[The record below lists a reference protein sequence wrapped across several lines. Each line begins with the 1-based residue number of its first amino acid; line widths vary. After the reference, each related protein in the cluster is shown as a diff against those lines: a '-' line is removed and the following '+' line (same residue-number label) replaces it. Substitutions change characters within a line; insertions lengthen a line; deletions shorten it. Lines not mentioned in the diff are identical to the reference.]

1 MKVSTRL
8 SCMVSALALAQPAMA
23 QQTVPTQQQPQH
35 GSGTPSPADTQTSD
49 IVVTAQR
56 RAQNVQ
62 DVPIAISAFG
72 GQSLTERAVTNITA
86 LGNLAPSTTLT
97 AGAPFSGSSA
107 VLSAFIR
114 GIGSNDFRVNLDPGV
129 GVYLDGVYLA
139 RTIGANVDLPDVER
153 VEILK
158 GPQGTLFGRNT
169 IGGAISVVTRNPT
182 DEFSVRGDVTTGRF
196 NRLDAQASINV
207 PVAENLNSL
216 VTFAL
221 RNREGFQQRIPFVS
235 ATPFITDRPDVYGQ
249 PVNASSHEGGDHS
262 WSLRGKLRYDGGGFR
277 ATLSADYLNVDQSAL
292 NNSVLAIL
300 SLPGPFA
307 GLASNDIPGTAF
319 DPTGKSGFNLLG
331 LYNFCIGASPT
342 EIAARNAQALCGPR
356 GTPLNASAQ
365 QPALGGA
372 NVDGNPLNDRL
383 PYDNRFLS
391 PNKDQSY
398 ATGNSFS
405 KTRSYGFTAMLEKD
419 VTDAITLKSITGY
432 RNLKFSSGIDADA
445 SPLQILEPSYTAKQN
460 QFSEELQVAG
470 HALDRK
476 LNYVFGAYYFQ
487 ESATENDLALIAENL
502 LAVSTGYHQ
511 KTKNYA
517 FFGQVDW
524 RITDLIGITAG
535 GRYTDERKS
544 FTSNTIDLNGFTYK
558 LFGCPVIGPPCSTAL
573 GFPNPANPLDFYP
586 GAGQRL
592 TSNNF
597 SPKFGVDLHPADGI
611 MIYGTYSR
619 GYKAG
624 SFVSGVQAP
633 TAQIAT
639 FGPEKADTFE
649 VGLKSRLFARRLQLN
664 IAAYTT
670 RYENIQLNYQL
681 SATPTIQNA
690 GTARIKGIEVEAN
703 ARIAG
708 GFSLNGSLAY
718 THARFTQVLAPAVV
732 LPSPYQAGVFVGS
745 PLPKTPNWKINI
757 SPRYEVAL
765 ANGAAVT
772 ALVDYT
778 FQTKTW
784 NDTERT
790 YLLAQPKT
798 NTLSASLKYAAP
810 NDRYSI
816 TIGGTNLLGERYIT
830 NGLAQLA
837 GGLIYGSYSR
847 PTEWYARL
855 GFNF

>member
-1 MKVSTRL
+1 MKITTRL
-8 SCMVSALALAQPAMA
+8 GCMVSALTLAQAAMA
-23 QQTVPTQQQPQH
+23 QEAAQPEQSAQN
-35 GSGTPSPADTQTSD
+35 SGASSNSD
-49 IVVTAQR
+49 VGEIVVTAQR

-72 GQSLTERAVTNITA
+72 GEGLTERAVTNITA

-169 IGGAISVVTRNPT
+169 IGGAISVVTRNPG
-182 DEFSVRGDVTTGRF
+182 DEFSVKGDVTTGSF
-196 NRLDAQASINV
+196 KRLDAQASINL
-207 PVAENLNSL
+207 PLTDRLASI
-216 VTFAL
+216 VTFAV
-221 RNREGFQQRIPFVS
+221 RNRQGFQKRVPFQSNTPFV
-235 ATPFITDRPDVYGQ
+235 TDRPDVYGR
-249 PVNASSHEGGDHS
+249 PINASSHEGGDDS
-262 WSLRGKLRYDGGGFR
+262 WSIRGKVRYDGDRFR
-277 ATLSADYLNVDQSAL
+277 ATLSGDYLNVDQSAL
-292 NNSVLAIL
+292 NNSVLAVL

-307 GLASNDIPGTAF
+307 GLATNNIPGTAF
-319 DPTGKSGFNLLG
+319 DPTGTSGFNLLG
-331 LYNFCIGASPT
+331 LYNFCIGASAAD
-342 EIAARNAQALCGPR
+342 IAARNAQALCGVR
-356 GTPLNASAQ
+356 GTPLNAGAQ
-365 QPALGGA
+365 QPPLGSA
-372 NVDGNPLNDRL
+372 NVDADPLNNRL

-391 PNKDQSY
+391 SDKDRNF
-398 ATGNSFS
+398 ATGSSFS
-405 KTRSYGFTAMLEKD
+405 KTRSYGFTGTLEQD
-419 VTDAITLKSITGY
+419 VTDGITIKSITGY
-432 RNLKFSSGIDADA
+432 RNLTFSSGIDADA
-445 SPLQILEPSYTAKQN
+445 SPLQILEPSYTAKQD
-460 QFSEELQVAG
+460 QFSEELQIAG
-470 HALDRK
+470 HAFDRK

-487 ESATENDLALIAENL
+487 EKASESDLALIAENL
-502 LAVSTGYHQ
+502 LAVSTNYSQ

-524 RITDLIGITAG
+524 RITDLIGITVG
-535 GRYTDERKS
+535 GRYTDESKS

-558 LFGCPVIGPPCSTAL
+558 LFGCPVYGPPCSTAL

-586 GAGQRL
+586 GTRQRL
-592 TSNNF
+592 KSNNF
-597 SPKFGVDLHPADGI
+597 SPKIGVDLHPVDDV
-611 MIYGTYSR
+611 MVYGTYSR

-624 SFVSGVQAP
+624 SFVSGVQSP

-670 RYENIQLNYQL
+670 KYENIQLNYQL

-703 ARIAG
+703 ARIVDG
-708 GFSLNGSLAY
+708 LTLNASVAY
-718 THARFTQVLAPAVV
+718 SHARFTEVLGPAVV
-732 LPSPYQAGVFVGS
+732 LPSAYQAGVFVGS
-745 PLPKTPNWKINI
+745 PLPKTPTWKVNI
-757 SPRYEVAL
+757 SPRYEITL
-765 ANGAAVT
+765 ASGAAVT

-778 FQTKTW
+778 LQTKTW

-798 NTLSASLKYAAP
+798 DTLSASLKYAAP
-810 NDRYSI
+810 GGRYSV
-816 TIGGTNLLGERYIT
+816 TVGGTNLLGERYIT

-847 PTEWYARL
+847 PTEWYAKL